1 MDASEV
7 ARLRVAVTRMAR
19 RLRKTSAP
27 GITPSQLSVLFSV
40 ERHGP
45 MTPGELAGRE
55 DVRPPSIT
63 RIVAALE
70 EEGLLTRRQG
80 DDRRTSLVEVSP
92 EGHRRLAA
100 IRQRRDAWLQERL
113 ARLSDDEGGTI
124 TAALPLLE
132 RLLDDR

>member
-1 MDASEV
+1 VDASEI

-27 GITPSQLSVLFSV
+27 GTTPSQLSVLFSV

-45 MTPGELAGRE
+45 MTPGELAERE

-70 EEGLLTRRQG
+70 EEGLLTRRPG

-92 EGHRRLAA
+92 DGRRRLAE
-100 IRQRRDAWLQERL
+100 IRERRDAWLQERL
-113 ARLSDDEGGTI
+113 ARLGDDEAATL